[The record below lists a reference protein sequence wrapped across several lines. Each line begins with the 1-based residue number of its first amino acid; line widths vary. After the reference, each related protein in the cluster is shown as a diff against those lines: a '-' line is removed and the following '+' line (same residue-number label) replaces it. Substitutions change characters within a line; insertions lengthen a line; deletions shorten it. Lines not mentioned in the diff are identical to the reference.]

1 MRRKKKLRFVKMQW
15 FVFLL
20 SRRRR
25 SQNKQF
31 MFLLYTQVECDSE
44 GGNPTPCV
52 ALIGAGYLHL
62 QHVRTASNET
72 AAAAAE

>member
-1 MRRKKKLRFVKMQW
+1 MRRKKAPVRKNAV
-15 FVFLL
+15 VCFLL

-31 MFLLYTQVECDSE
+31 MFLSYTQVECDSE

-62 QHVRTASNET
+62 QHVHYSK
-72 AAAAAE
+72 